1 MNKYKNMSDES
12 LAQSYMDGDAKA
24 FDEILARYQ
33 SDLFS
38 YFLYV
43 VKNEDE
49 ANELFQETFVKVVVH
64 MQNRRYKSMGLFRY
78 WLLRIAH
85 NVLTDRMRRCDF
97 RLMKDANSDNDL
109 SLLYSDTITV
119 DSYEAEIMRM
129 QTYDTLYD
137 MVEQLPADQ
146 REMVYLHYFEGLT
159 FREIAEIMGVS
170 INTALGRMRYAILNL
185 RKMSDFKVL

>member
-49 ANELFQETFVKVVVH
+49 ANELFQETFVKMVVH

-85 NVLTDRMRRCDF
+85 NTISDRLRRSEF
-97 RLMKDANSDNDL
+97 KLMTDANTDNDL
-109 SLLYSDTITV
+109 TRLNNDSITV
-119 DSYEAEIMRM
+119 DSYESDIIRM
-129 QTYDTLYD
+129 QTYDKLHD
-137 MVEQLPADQ
+137 MVEQLPAEQ
-146 REMVYLHYFEGLT
+146 REIVYLHYFEELT
-159 FREIAEIMGVS
+159 FREIADIMGIS
-170 INTALGRMRYAILNL
+170 INTALGRMRYAIINL
-185 RKMSDFKVL
+185 RKMADFKVL

>member
-1 MNKYKNMSDES
+1 
-12 LAQSYMDGDAKA
+12 
-24 FDEILARYQ
+24 
-33 SDLFS
+33 
-38 YFLYV
+38 
-43 VKNEDE
+43 
-49 ANELFQETFVKVVVH
+49 
-64 MQNRRYKSMGLFRY
+64 MGWFRY

-85 NVLTDRMRRCDF
+85 NVLADRMRRCDF

-137 MVEQLPADQ
+137 MVDQLPAEQ